1 MLFQGSS
8 DRERLIAHGDVLAI
22 QNLLG
27 ISYKDAA
34 HRLYMAEME
43 KAKADQKMLKAF
55 KSLQENTFK
64 TLHIAHA
71 ALKEIEKQE

>member
-1 MLFQGSS
+1 
-8 DRERLIAHGDVLAI
+8 
-22 QNLLG
+22 
-27 ISYKDAA
+27 
-34 HRLYMAEME
+34 MAELE

-55 KSLQENTFK
+55 KSLQENTYK